1 MEDHWVGPF
10 NVKVPLKYNSVRS
23 SFYPNHVNK
32 NGCETEMP
40 VQKHMDKEEYLQ
52 TYAELKDDG
61 CFWYKGDN

>member
-1 MEDHWVGPF
+1 
-10 NVKVPLKYNSVRS
+10 
-23 SFYPNHVNK
+23 
-32 NGCETEMP
+32 MP